1 MFLEQNDEKNIVS
14 AILEAI
20 TANVNEFYGEEK
32 LTHRNGFHFLKWDY
46 IFTNIENNIR
56 DSVNLEIIKANR
68 GYFSFD
74 LIIDRNK
81 KIVYS
86 VLKTKNL
93 KSIKNERN
101 YSHYVWQLASIN
113 GIQEDAVGQTS
124 LFELEPE
131 INNKDLLNLLDFE
144 PTKYVTILIDE
155 TNKLMPRISEV
166 VLDSRLESVYERTIK
181 EVTTLGFG
189 ECIRNVEYEVVNCI
203 KNNKVSLKFTS
214 KTNERLNKRG
224 KEKIKSKEEKKERR
238 E

>member
-74 LIIDRNK
+74 LIVDRNK
-81 KIVYS
+81 KIIYS

-101 YSHYVWQLASIN
+101 YSHYLWQLASIN
-113 GIQEDAVGQTS
+113 GIQEDAIGQTS
-124 LFELEPE
+124 FFELAPE
-131 INNKDLLNLLDFE
+131 INNKDILNLLDFE
-144 PTKYVTILIDE
+144 PEKYVTILIDE
-155 TNKLMPRISEV
+155 TNKLMPKISEV
-166 VLDSRLESVYERTIK
+166 VLDSRLESIYERTIK
-181 EVTTLGFG
+181 EVTSIGFA
-189 ECIRNVEYEVVNCI
+189 ECIGSVAYEDGGGL
-203 KNNKVSLKFTS
+203 KENKVSLKFTS

-224 KEKIKSKEEKKERR
+224 KEKIKSKEEKKEKK